1 MSRSEYVEGERVFGP
16 PLGTYDADWVASA
29 ALEATSASPEVVRR
43 LAAAAWPALR
53 AGAPDLAAA
62 LRTAVPR
69 APESA
74 VQAVAR
80 TALGWCREYGVG
92 PAG

>member
-1 MSRSEYVEGERVFGP
+1 LFGP

-29 ALEATSASPEVVRR
+29 ALEQASGPPEVVRR

-53 AGAPDLAAA
+53 SGAPDLPAA
-62 LRTAVPR
+62 LRAAEPS
-69 APESA
+69 APDDA

-80 TALGWCREYGVG
+80 TALGWCREYGVD